1 MYNKIE
7 NSVVQVTLLDKNFDK
22 IKTVKIETEK
32 DNFQESYK
40 IETVSQT
47 FNILYSKFNGDSEIA
62 SSDNIKYYLSLCK
75 YKDEDKYYLAL
86 YSKNSITRTF
96 SFTFNGFKYL
106 FDFLEER
113 KSEHSQETQKSTLI
127 TATYLYITSLGE
139 YDQKNCDIIMSI
151 SHWKKAM
158 LARIGIFED

>member
-106 FDFLEER
+106 FDLLSEGKER
-113 KSEHSQETQKSTLI
+113 TQAAQKSTSI
-127 TATYLYITSLGE
+127 TVAYLYLISLGE
-139 YDQKNCDIIMSI
+139 YDKNNYDTIMAI
-151 SHWKKAM
+151 TQWKKAL
-158 LARIGIFED
+158 LARIEIFED